1 VNVSKDFEELFAFF
15 NARNVKVLIVG
26 GYAVAFHAKPRFT
39 KDIDLWVEPTLENA
53 ERLLAA
59 LSDFGFGSLPLTVDD
74 FTQPGRIVQLGQP
87 PNRIDF
93 MTSIQGLGFEE
104 AWKSRVEGQY
114 GAERVF
120 YLGRSDLMRN
130 KELVARPQDQAD
142 LEWLRSS
149 SPPKR
154 NL

>member
-1 VNVSKDFEELFAFF
+1 MNVSKDFEELFAFF
-15 NARNVKVLIVG
+15 NVRNVKILIVG

-39 KDIDLWVEPTLENA
+39 KDIDLWVEPTPENA

-59 LSDFGFGSLPLTVDD
+59 LSDFGFGSLPLAVED
-74 FTQPGRIVQLGQP
+74 FTQPGRIVQLGHP
-87 PNRIDF
+87 PNRIDL
-93 MTSIQGLGFEE
+93 MTTAQGLTFEE
-104 AWKSRVEGQY
+104 AWKGRVEGRY

-120 YLGRSDLMRN
+120 YLGKSDLVRN

-149 SPPKR
+149 PPQR
-154 NL
+154 SQ

>member
-1 VNVSKDFEELFAFF
+1 MNVSKDFEELFAFF
-15 NARNVKVLIVG
+15 NARKVKILIVG

-39 KDIDLWVEPTLENA
+39 KDIDLWVEPTPKNA
-53 ERLLAA
+53 ERVLAA
-59 LSDFGFGSLPLTVDD
+59 LSDFGFGSLSLAVED
-74 FTQPGRIVQLGQP
+74 FTQPGRIVQLGRP
-87 PNRIDF
+87 PNRIDL
-93 MTSIQGLGFEE
+93 MTTVQGLTFEA
-104 AWKSRVEGQY
+104 AWQGRVEGRY
-114 GAERVF
+114 GGERVF

-154 NL
+154 EL